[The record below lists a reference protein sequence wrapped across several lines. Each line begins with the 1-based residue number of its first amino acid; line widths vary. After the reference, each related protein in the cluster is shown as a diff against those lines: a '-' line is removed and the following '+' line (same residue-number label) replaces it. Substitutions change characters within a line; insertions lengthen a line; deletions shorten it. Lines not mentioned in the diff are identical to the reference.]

1 MPLLDPNG
9 NANGSSDTCRRIGG
23 IKHSGSFLAFDT
35 LEQNAKVQAAGAIHQ
50 QNDADNDH
58 HQKSRGE
65 LAKLRDAS
73 PALFAAVAGD
83 FKL

>member
-1 MPLLDPNG
+1 VACTRTL
-9 NANGSSDTCRRIGG
+9 
-23 IKHSGSFLAFDT
+23 FLQFWLNQYN

-50 QNDADNDH
+50 QNDAANDH

-73 PALFAAVAGD
+73 PLLFEAVAGED
-83 FKL
+83 AKSLKL